1 MTWDYGPQTP
11 DNNLMRFV
19 AQRFRSADDT
29 WFLDIGSGSGA
40 NTRELRERGYCVV
53 SIDSDPNTEADE
65 HVDISL
71 FVSDRKFD
79 CIFDINTLCHVSDP
93 PFEKI
98 RNLLKPSGIFFSI
111 CPTANTCERVKEGK
125 AYTRPRHLSTPTKI
139 VESLSMFSDVALGS
153 AHYTMP
159 RGDYYG
165 SWIIEARP

>member
-1 MTWDYGPQTP
+1 MTWDYGRQTP

-40 NTRELRERGYCVV
+40 NTMELRERGYCVV

-65 HVDISL
+65 HVDI
-71 FVSDRKFD
+71 RQFD
-79 CIFDINTLCHVSDP
+79 FSRLYDCVFDINCLCHVPNFD
-93 PFEKI
+93 FAKI
-98 RNLLKPSGIFFSI
+98 RNGLKPTGVFFSI
-111 CPTANTCERVKEGK
+111 WPTSNTCERVKEGK
-125 AYTRPRHLSTPTKI
+125 AYTCLVSPTEI
-139 VESLSMFSDVALGS
+139 MEMLSMFSEVSLGS
-153 AHYTMP
+153 AHYLLP

>member
-1 MTWDYGPQTP
+1 MTWDYGRQTP
-11 DNNLMRFV
+11 DNKLMRFV

-40 NTRELRERGYCVV
+40 NTMELRERGYCVV

-79 CIFDINTLCHVSDP
+79 CIFDINTLCHVSNP
-93 PFEKI
+93 PFKKI
-98 RNLLKPSGIFFSI
+98 RNLLKPTGIFFSI
-111 CPTANTCERVKEGK
+111 CPTSNTCERVREGK
-125 AYTRPRHLSTPTKI
+125 RYTRLVSPTGAI
-139 VESLSMFSDVALGS
+139 EMLSMFSDVAIGS
-153 AHYTMP
+153 AHYLLP

-165 SWIIEARP
+165 SWIIEAKP